1 MELALKWVEV
11 VLILVLVYLLFVS
24 SRSTSSILTT
34 LGDVN
39 VNAIKALQG
48 R

>member
-1 MELALKWVEV
+1 MALALRWFEV
-11 VLILVLVYLLFVS
+11 ILILVAIYLLFVAS
-24 SRSTSSILTT
+24 KNTSNVLNT
-34 LGDVN
+34 LGSVN

>member
-1 MELALKWVEV
+1 MQLALRWMEV
-11 VLILVLVYLLFVS
+11 ILILVAIYLLFVA
-24 SRSTSSILTT
+24 SRNTGNILTT
-34 LGDVN
+34 LGNVN